1 MPTILI
7 AFFSTLLPML
17 VIDSIWLT
25 VMGKYFYSKQISHL
39 MASAPNLVPAGIFYV
54 IYSFGLAFLIV
65 LPALEGGFS
74 NSKVFLYGALFGAV
88 AYATY
93 DLTNHATLKDWPL
106 TVTVIDIIW
115 GALLTGTLSLIALLL
130 TKHFA

>member
-1 MPTILI
+1 MLI
-7 AFFSTLLPML
+7 
-17 VIDSIWLT
+17 IDSIWLT
-25 VMGKYFYSKQISHL
+25 VMSRFFYNKYLGHL
-39 MASAPNLVPAGIFYV
+39 LADSPHLLPAGLFYI

-65 LPALEGGFS
+65 VPAIQGEFTS
-74 NSKVFLYGALFGAV
+74 AKTFLYGAIFGAV

-115 GALLTGTLSLIALLL
+115 GALLTGTLSLIALLI
-130 TKHFA
+130 TRYYI